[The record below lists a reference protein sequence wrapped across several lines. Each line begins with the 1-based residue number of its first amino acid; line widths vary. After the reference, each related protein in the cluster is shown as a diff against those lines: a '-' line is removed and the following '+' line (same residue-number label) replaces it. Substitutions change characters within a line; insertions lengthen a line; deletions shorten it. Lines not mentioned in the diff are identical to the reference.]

1 MAVIRRT
8 VSVTNK
14 RIGVNNFDTGADQ
27 VGLAIADAGEM
38 IRDRAFRIDAQK
50 AEEAGSDAALSVD
63 SQKFLQFDA
72 EGKPIALETPE
83 GFGRIARDSFKKVAE
98 RRFIETVDK
107 DLRTKFGELSVKYD
121 RDPLGFDRA
130 AEAYLAGLLTVD
142 SNNKFQQQ
150 ILEIGADIKE
160 RAKVNI
166 LKSERN
172 RIRQNAAQHIA
183 SETQEAKNLAIEKA
197 RLGDIDGAVDIAE
210 ERRLATQEGEG
221 AGFQIGSSDVVKDD
235 INGGIAGAYLS
246 AEFQKLSR
254 QDRIAIIR
262 AAGVGGTNV
271 VLSKEAQV
279 VYNKVSNLI
288 TPSNQAGVV
297 AELRSNNS
305 TITSDEDFAIRA
317 NNIAANEK
325 LNNLLQGY
333 DDVNFALEN
342 SYIEQANRAINTP
355 KDFDVIIGGTYTQLE
370 ARIDEI
376 KDLTSMREGDGKPLN
391 PTTSANMQEEAK
403 RAFITPWLLNAAAQG
418 EQDELKKYIL
428 TGTHNGKLNSYQVN
442 VVDKLKEFDLLLP
455 TDVNDS
461 AVKTLLNI
469 DVGKLVDQQKE
480 QQLKVDLSNE
490 AYKLSAQLAGGFVTN
505 EEDQSFE
512 EMFLDKVSKS
522 GLDPVTQDALG
533 KIVQFG
539 ALRGEINGIASG
551 FSSSQIED
559 VIEYIDSDGQSD
571 IDEGVTKT
579 LADKIL
585 AEKNE
590 EAINA
595 GAKHLEELRTNA
607 VRREAAEAAELKY
620 QQDLQEVISG
630 ERDPNSADSRKVVDE
645 FNIRN
650 GIDIYNPETWQ
661 NNPEAIHIMS
671 KVPPQKLID
680 ALNIMT
686 STGNVKNADSILSLY
701 RTLSSYT
708 GYGSPK
714 DTFGDSLGGFQAS
727 EAKKALIDE
736 MIEGIDAGIYRDTK
750 QAIDAMNDR
759 KKEVKQITIDRVLGD
774 GKDDRKNKMT
784 EILNESIGSENRD
797 GYIDR
802 EFTGLATQLA
812 VLGYDKD
819 DITKKLKDIFERDY
833 GDAGVVV
840 DFDRPL
846 EGRGKTRM
854 SLEVI
859 SREGEEVS
867 DIHAVLN
874 QQLQTIDAVLF
885 NPNESFPIGYT
896 TRRDGTF
903 GRLLEWFED
912 PRFEGKA
919 MVVLSPAPDATKA
932 NPKFLTYQVSRR
944 DGILFLDP
952 FIVQRDGQ
960 ALWPSFDINSEMAE
974 ARGYRELNNQAMERS
989 RLENEAAQ
997 AAAADE
1003 AERIRAQNADPTI
1016 PDRFSGFT
1024 TTPQGPSY

>member
-50 AEEAGSDAALSVD
+50 AEEAGSDAALSVE

-83 GFGRIARDSFKKVAE
+83 GFGRIARESFKKVAE

-107 DLRTKFGELSVKYD
+107 DLRTEFAELSVKYD

-142 SNNKFQQQ
+142 TNNKFQQQ
-150 ILEIGADIKE
+150 ILDIGADIKE

-183 SETQEAKNLAIEKA
+183 SETQDAKNLAIEKA
-197 RLGDIDGAVDIAE
+197 RLGDIDGAKDIAE

-221 AGFQIGSSDVVKDD
+221 AGFKIGSSDVVKDD

-279 VYNKVSNLI
+279 VYDKVSNLI

-305 TITSDEDFAIRA
+305 TITSDEDFALRA
-317 NNIAANEK
+317 NKIAANEK

-342 SYIEQANRAINTP
+342 SYIEEANRAINTP

-370 ARIDEI
+370 ARIDQI
-376 KDLTSMREGDGKPLN
+376 KDLTSMKEGDGKPLN
-391 PTTSANMQEEAK
+391 IQTSLKMQEEAK

-428 TGTHNGKLNSYQVN
+428 TGTHNGKLDSYQVN
-442 VVDKLKEFDLLLP
+442 VVNKLKEFGLLLP

-461 AVKTLLNI
+461 AVKTLLNT

-490 AYKLSAQLAGGFVTN
+490 AYELSAQLAGGFTTARN
-505 EEDQSFE
+505 GESFE
-512 EMFLDKVSKS
+512 EIFSDKVSKS

-551 FSSSQIED
+551 LSSSQIED
-559 VIEYIDSDGQSD
+559 VIDYIDSDGQSD

-579 LADKIL
+579 LGDKIL

-620 QQDLQEVISG
+620 QKDLQEVISG
-630 ERDPNSADSRKVVDE
+630 QRDPNSADSRKVVDE

-650 GIDIYNPETWQ
+650 GIDIYKPETWQ

-686 STGNVKNADSILSLY
+686 SRGDVPNPDSILSLY

-736 MIEGIDAGIYRDTK
+736 MIEGIDAGIYRDTQ
-750 QAIDAMNDR
+750 QAIDAMIDR
-759 KKEVKQITIDRVLGD
+759 KKEVKQITIDRVLGE
-774 GKDDRKNKMT
+774 GKDRKDKMT

-819 DITKKLKDIFERDY
+819 TITKKLKDIFERDY

-840 DFDRPL
+840 DFDRPI
-846 EGRGKTRM
+846 EGRKKTRM
-854 SLEVI
+854 SLEALA
-859 SREGEEVS
+859 REGEEVS

-896 TRRDGTF
+896 TRRDGAF
-903 GRLLEWFED
+903 GKILEWFED

-952 FIVQRDGQ
+952 FIVEKDGQ

-997 AAAADE
+997 AAADDE
-1003 AERIRAQNADPTI
+1003 AERIRLQNIDEKNK
-1016 PDRFSGFT
+1016 RFNRNRGIFN
-1024 TTPQGPSY
+1024 

>member
-50 AEEAGSDAALSVD
+50 AEEAGSDAALSVE

-83 GFGRIARDSFKKVAE
+83 GFGRIARESFKKVAE

-107 DLRTKFGELSVKYD
+107 DLRTEFAELSVKYD

-142 SNNKFQQQ
+142 TNNKFQQQ
-150 ILEIGADIKE
+150 ILDIGADIKE

-183 SETQEAKNLAIEKA
+183 SETQDAKNLAIEKA

-279 VYNKVSNLI
+279 VYDKVSNLI

-333 DDVNFALEN
+333 DDVNFALDK
-342 SYIEQANRAINTP
+342 SYIEEANRAINTP

-376 KDLTSMREGDGKPLN
+376 KDLTSMVENDGKPLN
-391 PTTSANMQEEAK
+391 ATTSANMQEEAK

-442 VVDKLKEFDLLLP
+442 VVDKLKEFNLLLP

-461 AVKTLLNI
+461 AVKTLLNT

-490 AYKLSAQLAGGFVTN
+490 AYELSAQLAGGFTTTRN
-505 EEDQSFE
+505 GESFE
-512 EMFLDKVSKS
+512 EIFSDKVSKS

-551 FSSSQIED
+551 LSSSQIED
-559 VIEYIDSDGQSD
+559 VIDYIDSDGQAD

-590 EAINA
+590 ETINA

-630 ERDPNSADSRKVVDE
+630 KRDPNSADSRKVVDE

-650 GIDIYNPETWQ
+650 GIDIYKPETWQ
-661 NNPEAIHIMS
+661 NNPEAIHIMA

-686 STGNVKNADSILSLY
+686 SRGDVPNPDSILSLY

-736 MIEGIDAGIYRDTK
+736 MIEGIDAGIYRNTQ
-750 QAIDAMNDR
+750 QAIDAMIAR
-759 KKEVKQITIDRVLGD
+759 KKEVTQITIDRVLGD
-774 GKDDRKNKMT
+774 KDRKDKMT

-819 DITKKLKDIFERDY
+819 TITKKLKDIFERDY

-840 DFDRPL
+840 DFDRPI
-846 EGRGKTRM
+846 EGRKKTRM
-854 SLEVI
+854 SLEVLA
-859 SREGEEVS
+859 REGEEVS

-952 FIVQRDGQ
+952 FIVERDGQ
-960 ALWPSFDINSEMAE
+960 ALWPSFDINSEMTE

-997 AAAADE
+997 AAADDE
-1003 AERIRAQNADPTI
+1003 AERIRLQNIDEKNK
-1016 PDRFSGFT
+1016 RFNRNRGIFN
-1024 TTPQGPSY
+1024 

>member
-27 VGLAIADAGEM
+27 IGLAIADAGEM
-38 IRDRAFRIDAQK
+38 VRDKAFRIDAQK

-63 SQKFLQFDA
+63 AQKFLEFDA
-72 EGKPIALETPE
+72 EGKPLALETPE
-83 GFGRIARDSFKKVAE
+83 GFGRIARDSFKKVVE
-98 RRFIETVDK
+98 RRFIETIDK

-130 AEAYLAGLLTVD
+130 AEAYLTGLLTVD
-142 SNNKFQQQ
+142 TNNKFQQQ
-150 ILEIGADIKE
+150 ILDIGADIKE

-166 LKSERN
+166 MKSERN
-172 RIRQNAAQHIA
+172 RIRQNAAQHIS
-183 SETQEAKNLAIEKA
+183 SETQDSTNLAIEKA
-197 RLGDIDGAVDIAE
+197 RLGDLDGAKLIAE
-210 ERRLATQEGEG
+210 ERRLATKEGEG
-221 AGFQIGSSDVVKDD
+221 AGFKIGSSDVVKDN
-235 INGGIAGAYLS
+235 INGAIAGAYLS

-271 VLSKEAQV
+271 VLSKEAQA
-279 VYNKVSNLI
+279 VYDKVSDLI
-288 TPSNQAGVV
+288 TPSNQAGVL

-305 TITSDEDFAIRA
+305 TITSDEDFALRA
-317 NNIAANEK
+317 NKIAANEK

-342 SYIEQANRAINTP
+342 SYIEEANKAINTP
-355 KDFDVIIGGTYTQLE
+355 KDFDVIIGGAYIQLE

-376 KDLTSMREGDGKPLN
+376 KDLTSMVEGDGKPLN
-391 PTTSANMQEEAK
+391 IQTSLNMQEEAK

-418 EQDELKKYIL
+418 NQDQLKSYIQ
-428 TGTHNGKLNSYQVN
+428 TGTHDGSLNSYQIN

-461 AVKTLLNI
+461 AVKTLLNTEI
-469 DVGKLVDQQKE
+469 GKLVDQQKE

-490 AYKLSAQLAGGFVTN
+490 AYELSAQLAGGFDTTRN
-505 EEDQSFE
+505 GESFE
-512 EMFLDKVSKS
+512 EIFSDKVSKS

-551 FSSSQIED
+551 LSSSQIED
-559 VIEYIDSDGQSD
+559 VINYIDSDGQSD
-571 IDEGVTKT
+571 IDEGITKT

-590 EAINA
+590 EAIDA
-595 GAKHLEELRTNA
+595 GAKHLEELRANA
-607 VRREAAEAAELKY
+607 VRREAAQAAELDY
-620 QQDLQEVISG
+620 QQDLAEVIAG

-650 GIDIYNPETWQ
+650 GIDIYNPDTWQ

-714 DTFGDSLGGFQAS
+714 DTFGDSLGGFQAT

-736 MIEGIDAGIYRDTK
+736 MIEGIDAGIYLNTQ
-750 QAIDAMNDR
+750 QAIDAMIAR
-759 KKEVKQITIDRVLGD
+759 KKEVTQITIDRVLGE
-774 GKDDRKNKMT
+774 GKDRKDKMT
-784 EILNESIGSENRD
+784 NILNESIGSKNRD
-797 GYIDR
+797 SYIDR

-833 GDAGVVV
+833 GDADVVV

-854 SLEVI
+854 SLEVLA
-859 SREGEEVS
+859 REGEEVS

-874 QQLQTIDAVLF
+874 QQLKTIDAVLF
-885 NPNESFPIGYT
+885 DPNESFPIGFT
-896 TRRDGTF
+896 TRTKGF
-903 GRLLEWFED
+903 LEGQFEWFED
-912 PRFEGKA
+912 PRFEGKS

-932 NPKFLTYQVSRR
+932 NPKFLTYKVSRR

-952 FIVQRDGQ
+952 FIVERDGQ
-960 ALWPSFDINSEMAE
+960 ALWPSFDINSEMTE
-974 ARGYRELNNQAMERS
+974 ARGFKELNNQAMERS
-989 RLENEAAQ
+989 RLEAEAAQ
-997 AAAADE
+997 AAADDE
-1003 AERIRAQNADPTI
+1003 AERIRLQNIDKKNK
-1016 PDRFSGFT
+1016 RFNRNKGIFN
-1024 TTPQGPSY
+1024 